1 MRKMLARMIRKEL
14 MQLRRDKKM
23 FPILFVAPIV
33 QLIVLGYAA
42 NFDIADIPVAVCDHD
57 KSEESAD
64 YLGHFF
70 GSGYFTRTIDAAAD
84 RDIDPAMDRGIV
96 QVGLVVP
103 HGFGEKIRRGEAT
116 AVQLLINGS
125 DTNYAS
131 NGFTYAVQITAR
143 YSSAILVERMAA
155 LGVSSIPG
163 VDLRQ
168 RVWYNPELLTR
179 HFMVPALLGLILMI
193 ITIMLTAMAIV
204 REKESGTIEMLV
216 VTPIRKLPVL
226 AGKLL
231 PFLIIGLIEVLLV
244 TLVAVYLFGI
254 PFKGQG
260 WMLFVGSLLFLFNTL
275 GLGLLVS
282 TISQTQQ
289 QAMMTVMFVLMM
301 PFIYLS
307 GFVFPVD
314 SMPEMFQYLSKGIS
328 LTYYLEIVRSLF
340 LKGSGIEVLYD
351 DLVALTILGIV
362 TFAVSVVR
370 FRKYI

>member
-23 FPILFVAPIV
+23 FPILFVAPII

-42 NFDIADIPVAVCDHD
+42 NFDIDHIPVAVCDRD

-70 GSGYFTRTIDAAAD
+70 GSGYFTRAVDTAAD
-84 RDIDPAMDRGIV
+84 REIDPLMDRGAV
-96 QVGLVVP
+96 QLGLVVP
-103 HGFGEKIRRGEAT
+103 RGFGEAVHGGEAT
-116 AVQLLINGS
+116 SVQLLVNGS

-131 NGFTYAVQITAR
+131 NGFNYAVQITAR
-143 YSSAILVERMAA
+143 YSSVILVERMAA
-155 LGVSSIPG
+155 LGISSVPG

-231 PFLIIGLIEVLLV
+231 PFLFIGLIEVLLV
-244 TLVAVYLFGI
+244 TLVAINLFGI

-260 WMLFVGSLLFLFNTL
+260 WLLFLGSLLFLFNTL

-289 QAMMTVMFVLMM
+289 QAMMTVMFVIMM

-307 GFVFPVD
+307 GFVFPID

-340 LKGSGIEVLYD
+340 LKGSGIAVLYD
-351 DLVALTILGIV
+351 DLIALTILGIV
-362 TFAVSVVR
+362 TFAISVVR

>member
-1 MRKMLARMIRKEL
+1 MRKMLAQMIRKEL

-57 KSEESAD
+57 RSEESAD

-231 PFLIIGLIEVLLV
+231 PFLIIGLIEVTLV

-254 PFKGQG
+254 PFKGQA
-260 WMLFVGSLLFLFNTL
+260 WLLFVGSLLFLFNTL

-289 QAMMTVMFVLMM
+289 QAMMTVMFVIMM

-307 GFVFPVD
+307 GFVFPID

-340 LKGSGIEVLYD
+340 LKGSGIAVLYD